1 LGRFAADIEFSAW
14 RGGFPGLV
22 APLRKAAGIHA
33 TPMCRKTGSERIII
47 IAGMIRNAA
56 ATQSASEGGGQMK
69 HERRE
74 VPSVRFA

>member
-22 APLRKAAGIHA
+22 ALLRKRAGIRA

-56 ATQSASEGGGQMK
+56 AARIAGFEVAHSSSPSLLGGTAIL
-69 HERRE
+69 H
-74 VPSVRFA
+74 